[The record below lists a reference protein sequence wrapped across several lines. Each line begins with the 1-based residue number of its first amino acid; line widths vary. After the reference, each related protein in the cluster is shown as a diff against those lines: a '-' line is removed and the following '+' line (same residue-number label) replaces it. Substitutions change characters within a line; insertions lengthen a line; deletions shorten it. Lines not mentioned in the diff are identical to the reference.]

1 MTVIVTFDDYVPVA
15 RFDAVPWTNALIE
28 ESATVDGTYTLID
41 TIALV
46 PPDPD
51 PSTPATRS
59 FTTALGTAVDYWYRV
74 KFQDAALNVSLP
86 SVPLQNSVVASS
98 LYATTLELAGILH
111 VTEASN
117 TVALTRVLAAASAEI
132 DSELGRG
139 APYSASDVP
148 PLVTEVCLERAVE
161 HWQQM
166 KSPFGVLGLG
176 AESGPIIT
184 ASDSWNRYAHKLAP
198 LKVAW
203 GIA

>member
-1 MTVIVTFDDYVPVA
+1 MTIVVTFDDYTPVP
-15 RFDAVPWTNALIE
+15 RFDAVPWTDALIE

-41 TIALV
+41 TIALSPV
-46 PPDPD
+46 DPD
-51 PSTPATRS
+51 PAVPAARS
-59 FTTALGTAVDYWYRV
+59 FTTPNGTAVDYWYRV
-74 KFQDAALNVSLP
+74 SFQDATLATSLP
-86 SVPLQNSVVASS
+86 SVPLQNSAVTSA

-111 VTEASN
+111 VVESTN
-117 TVALTRVLAAASAEI
+117 TVALTRVIAAASAEI

-139 APYSASDVP
+139 APYSSTDVP

-184 ASDSWNRYAHKLAP
+184 ASDSWNRYAHKLSP
-198 LKVAW
+198 LKVSW
-203 GIA
+203 GVA